1 MESEEVS
8 LFRPRRKLG
17 RSIILQIYSSAVKLA
32 ARYTAASNRWLP
44 LFGKYPFSWD
54 AFVSVACLEVP
65 GKQSNYQKAHRFKW
79 FTQAKCKLHTSSNK
93 LTLGGSE
100 ESANITES
108 LSVVAVLRDVEL
120 WDSLEENIEMNK
132 QVFTITRYSTI
143 CASPVQY
150 LTMSLRLQRHWMV
163 TLQTLPTLWTPEKQ
177 NMITWLS
184 TFQNKNV
191 GRPMVGHQQEF
202 LGWTCSVHFTRDA
215 HRIQLGGRLFG
226 KF

>member
-1 MESEEVS
+1 M
-8 LFRPRRKLG
+8 
-17 RSIILQIYSSAVKLA
+17 
-32 ARYTAASNRWLP
+32 
-44 LFGKYPFSWD
+44 
-54 AFVSVACLEVP
+54 
-65 GKQSNYQKAHRFKW
+65 
-79 FTQAKCKLHTSSNK
+79 HTSSNK

-120 WDSLEENIEMNK
+120 WDSLEENIEINK
-132 QVFTITRYSTI
+132 QIFTITRYSTI

-163 TLQTLPTLWTPEKQ
+163 TLQTLLTLWTPERQ

-191 GRPMVGHQQEF
+191 GRPMVGHE
-202 LGWTCSVHFTRDA
+202 LCISYGMLIASSLVVDSLASSKDC
-215 HRIQLGGRLFG
+215 
-226 KF
+226 